1 MSVIK
6 TTIPESRRR
15 WQIDYGKALNVG
27 EGIFSLRRVLAK
39 TEKKTRLTKS
49 AALYNRETGIKILF
63 I

>member
-1 MSVIK
+1 MVCYCFHGKKGTEQIIMSVIK

-39 TEKKTRLTKS
+39 TEKKHV
-49 AALYNRETGIKILF
+49 
-63 I
+63 